1 MGDSAAHSHSRPR
14 EKSPPRPDQPRHR
27 SLARQWHPARRL
39 PAAGLRGRAPEDPRP
54 RRLRHQ
60 RRHAAGQ
67 GRAQQSARTGTG
79 AGRGAAAQRGREQ
92 GRDRRPWLHQLP
104 PGPGRV
110 PARSRVGDQGRP

>member
-79 AGRGAAAQRGREQ
+79 AGRGAAGDGAGGSAHRLVV
-92 GRDRRPWLHQLP
+92 RRPPWRP
-104 PGPGRV
+104 DAPGKG
-110 PARSRVGDQGRP
+110 PA